1 VDQLPD
7 LERKLPNFGGFELPF
22 FDFGPFDSN
31 LGPEFDLSHFDRSFF
46 ELPEAGLTMI
56 STISRLEGEP
66 EWSRRRGTSGISLS
80 ETRLRRR
87 ISTLS
92 IGCSHIAPARSSALR
107 DRWR

>member
-46 ELPEAGLTMI
+46 ELPEG
-56 STISRLEGEP
+56 RLNP
-66 EWSRRRGTSGISLS
+66 TSPI
-80 ETRLRRR
+80 R
-87 ISTLS
+87 
-92 IGCSHIAPARSSALR
+92 AL
-107 DRWR
+107 